1 MPSLYLVL
9 IDVQRLLFLL
19 AELLLLDQL
28 LHLQLLVYHLQLL
41 VVLPLLLPLQVLHQV
56 VLLNLP
62 VTHQLLLLNHPLDLL
77 TLLPLLP
84 SQVVLVLPDH
94 LEVIQVRTLGLL
106 LGVAVILHLLLELFS
121 HPSLVVPDF
130 GLNSI
135 FFFLELFNVVHNNLG
150 PVVWVLRWRVD
161 GCCW

>member
-9 IDVQRLLFLL
+9 IDVQRLLLLL

-62 VTHQLLLLNHPLDLL
+62 VTHQLLLLNHSLDLL

-94 LEVIQVRTLGLL
+94 LEVIQVRTLGFL
-106 LGVAVILHLLLELFS
+106 LGVAVVLHLLLELFS

-150 PVVWVLRWRVD
+150 PVVWVLRRRVD
-161 GCCW
+161 GSCW

>member
-9 IDVQRLLFLL
+9 IDVQRLLLLL

-56 VLLNLP
+56 VLLDLP
-62 VTHQLLLLNHPLDLL
+62 VTHQLLLLNHSLDLL

-94 LEVIQVRTLGLL
+94 LEVIQVRTLGFL
-106 LGVAVILHLLLELFS
+106 LGVAVVLHLLLELFS

-150 PVVWVLRWRVD
+150 PVVWVLRRRVD
-161 GCCW
+161 GSCW